1 MNGTKNWRAA
11 RFRRR
16 FDSSYGGWRPGREQQ
31 AIGAAGTK
39 TFPERSGMLRWMG
52 RSQLFG
58 LLLTSAVLV
67 AFAGSL
73 QAAKFNRK
81 VDVGQPA
88 PKFTGLM
95 GTDGKSHS
103 LDDYKSAKVIVI
115 AFTCNHCPVA
125 QMYEERFVRFATMNK
140 KRGVVFIAISS
151 SLLPP
156 DSPEKMRERAT
167 QKGFAFDYLSDP
179 TQQIGRAYGATVTPQ
194 LFVLDRERNI
204 AYMGK
209 FDDDIEPEKV
219 HRSYVRE
226 AVHAIL
232 EGKRP
237 DPSETHA
244 TGCGIEYGKPQ

>member
-1 MNGTKNWRAA
+1 
-11 RFRRR
+11 
-16 FDSSYGGWRPGREQQ
+16 
-31 AIGAAGTK
+31 
-39 TFPERSGMLRWMG
+39 MLRGMG

-125 QMYEERFVRFATMNK
+125 QLYEDRFIHFATAQK
-140 KRGVVFIAISS
+140 KRGVVFIAINS

-167 QKGFAFDYLSDP
+167 QRGFPFDYLSDP
-179 TQQIGRAYGATVTPQ
+179 SQGAGRAYGVTVTPQ
-194 LFVLDRERNI
+194 LFVLDRARNI
-204 AYMGK
+204 AYMGE
-209 FDDDIEPEKV
+209 FDDHIESEKV
-219 HRSYVRE
+219 HRSYVRD
-226 AVHAIL
+226 AVHAL
-232 EGKRP
+232 LDGKRP
-237 DPSETHA
+237 DPSETRA
-244 TGCGIEYGKPQ
+244 KGCGIEYGKPQ

>member
-1 MNGTKNWRAA
+1 MAPPTLWAANDSLETLAMWVGT
-11 RFRRR
+11 
-16 FDSSYGGWRPGREQQ
+16 GRD
-31 AIGAAGTK
+31 
-39 TFPERSGMLRWMG
+39 R
-52 RSQLFG
+52 LFV
-58 LLLTSAVLV
+58 LLLGSAVLI
-67 AFAGSL
+67 AFAGSV
-73 QAAKFNRK
+73 QGAKFNRK
-81 VDVGQPA
+81 VDLGQPA
-88 PKFTGLM
+88 PKFTGLL

-103 LDDYKSAKVIVI
+103 LEDYKSAKVLVI

-125 QMYEERFVRFATMNK
+125 QMYEDRFIRFANAQK

-167 QKGFAFDYLSDP
+167 QKGFPFDYLSDP
-179 TQQIGRAYGATVTPQ
+179 SQEAGRAYGATVTPQ

-226 AVHAIL
+226 AVHAL
-232 EGKRP
+232 LDGKRP
-237 DPSETHA
+237 DPSETRA